1 MCYRAGNKQKSA
13 LADQKTGLPR
23 IACAFWKPLV
33 INLIGFAEPLNARKG
48 KQSSDNRWFERPGLR
63 IQAETSGQ

>member
-13 LADQKTGLPR
+13 QADQRPGLPR
-23 IACAFWKPLV
+23 IACAFWKHLV
-33 INLIGFAEPLNARKG
+33 TSLIGFAEPLNARKG
-48 KQSSDNRWFERPGLR
+48 KQSSDISWFERPGLR